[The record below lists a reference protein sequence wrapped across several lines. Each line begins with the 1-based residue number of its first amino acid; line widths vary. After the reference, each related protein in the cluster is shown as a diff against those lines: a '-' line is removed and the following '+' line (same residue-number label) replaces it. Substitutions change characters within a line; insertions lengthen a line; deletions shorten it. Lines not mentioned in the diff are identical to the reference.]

1 MTQNKKRLP
10 ADRQEKMQNTGFTIL
25 EILVVLAI
33 GSMILSFVFLGY
45 RDLKAKSRDSTRE
58 HDIKQ
63 IRNSLDLYVNNLG
76 VFPCQGEGEAIIGAG
91 ACLSDALLGVGV
103 IPALPVDPLGKTSGI
118 CGDSNSYV
126 YCYQTLEDGFNYQ
139 IRYNLETDSILG
151 KSKGW
156 QIVSP

>member
-1 MTQNKKRLP
+1 MQNEKR
-10 ADRQEKMQNTGFTIL
+10 KTKNTGFTIL

-33 GSMILSFVFLGY
+33 GGMILSFVLFGY

-63 IRNSLDLYVNNLG
+63 IRNSLDLYVNNAG
-76 VFPCQGEGEAIIGAG
+76 VFPCEGEGEVIVGADS
-91 ACLSDALLGVGV
+91 CLRDALLGVGV
-103 IPALPVDPLGKTSGI
+103 IPALPIDPLGKISGV

-126 YCYQTLEDGFNYQ
+126 YCYQVLEDGFSYQ

-151 KSKGW
+151 KTKGW
-156 QIVSP
+156 QTTSP

>member
-1 MTQNKKRLP
+1 MQNEKR
-10 ADRQEKMQNTGFTIL
+10 KTKNTGFTIL

-33 GSMILSFVFLGY
+33 GGMILSFVLFGY

-63 IRNSLDLYVNNLG
+63 IRNSLDLYVNNAG
-76 VFPCQGEGEAIIGAG
+76 VFPCEGEGEGIVGADS
-91 ACLSDALLGVGV
+91 CLRDALLGVGV
-103 IPALPVDPLGKTSGI
+103 IPALPIDPLGKISGV

-126 YCYQTLEDGFNYQ
+126 YCYQVLEDGFSYQ

-151 KSKGW
+151 KTKGW
-156 QIVSP
+156 QTTSP

>member
-1 MTQNKKRLP
+1 MAR
-10 ADRQEKMQNTGFTIL
+10 GFTIL

-33 GSMILSFVFLGY
+33 AAMILSFTLFGY

-63 IRNSLDLYVNNLG
+63 IRNALDLYVNNTG
-76 VFPCQGEGEAIIGAG
+76 NFPSCQGEAVIGSDL
-91 ACLSDALLGVGV
+91 CLSDALLGVGV
-103 IPALPVDPLGKTSGI
+103 IPTLPVDPLGKISGI
-118 CGDSNSYV
+118 CGSPNSYV
-126 YCYQTLEDGFNYQ
+126 YCYQTLEDGFSYQ

-156 QIVSP
+156 QAVSP

>member
-1 MTQNKKRLP
+1 MKTQNEKRKK
-10 ADRQEKMQNTGFTIL
+10 QNNGFTIL

-33 GSMILSFVFLGY
+33 GALILSFGFIGY

-63 IRNSLDLYVNNLG
+63 IRNSLDLYVNNTG
-76 VFPCQGEGEAIIGAG
+76 VFPCQGEGETVIGAG
-91 ACLSDALLGVGV
+91 SCLSDALLGVGV
-103 IPALPVDPLGKTSGI
+103 IPALPVDPLGKISGV

-126 YCYQTLEDGFNYQ
+126 YCYQSLEDGFNYQ

-156 QIVSP
+156 QTMSP